1 MRPVAK
7 PLLPGGHQ
15 GPGTDLGLGTKG
27 KVACAH
33 LRGQNK
39 IIQA

>member
-7 PLLPGGHQ
+7 RLLPGGRR

-33 LRGQNK
+33 LRGQNQ
-39 IIQA
+39 IDQA